1 MEIEEEAKANVNN
14 GLPMIREF
22 DQILATNAHQF
33 FLVQIVNKSTFKKG
47 EKCNEYKI
55 DIYLSAIQVFYN
67 RTLISR
73 AQTFINQATI
83 NKVQNAAAE
92 AEFDQRIQNIKD
104 QTQEKMNRILERS
117 EIQLNC
123 NAKGIEILIPD
134 STNYEASKFLSIQT
148 GDLFIKNGLHQ
159 GQSFTMRKP
168 FNEFIGSHHP

>member
-83 NKVQNAAAE
+83 NKV
-92 AEFDQRIQNIKD
+92 
-104 QTQEKMNRILERS
+104 
-117 EIQLNC
+117 
-123 NAKGIEILIPD
+123 
-134 STNYEASKFLSIQT
+134 
-148 GDLFIKNGLHQ
+148 
-159 GQSFTMRKP
+159 
-168 FNEFIGSHHP
+168 